1 MERKINLRNAKDSSV
16 DMKSDTLPIPRTNA
30 KKNLP
35 EGWEIT
41 QLKDIC
47 ERITK
52 GSTPTSYGYSYT
64 TNGIRFIKAEN
75 IDRNGSVSTT
85 TDYIDE
91 ETNEYLKRSILRE
104 NDILFSIAGTIGR
117 VGLIHEKDLPAN
129 TNQALA
135 IIRFHHSAVD
145 TKYLFYYLKSD
156 AIQREAIKRI
166 VGVGRANLSL
176 TEVGELEI
184 ALAPPSLQKLIVSEI
199 EKQFSRLDE
208 AVAALKRVRASLKRY
223 KASVLKAA
231 VEGKLTEEWR
241 KENVGAGPR
250 ACPDKK
256 GQPQGVAPTETG
268 ADLLKRILAE
278 RKKKWEEKN
287 PKKKYKE
294 PSAPDTSNLPELPKG
309 WVWINFVRL
318 ASDMKNSIKRGPF
331 GSAIKKA
338 FFVQKGY
345 KVYEQQN
352 AIYNNHKLGNYYINE
367 EKYNELIDFTVKP
380 CDFIISCSGT
390 IGKIAQIPESAEK
403 GIINQ
408 ALLKITID
416 NKLVLSKYFLY
427 LFKSDVF
434 QKMFLKD
441 IRGTAMKNIASVEDL
456 KLIPVALP
464 PLHEQTTIVEE
475 IESRLSVAE
484 EIEETI
490 DINLK
495 RTERLRQAIL
505 KKAFSG
511 KLITQ

>member
-1 MERKINLRNAKDSSV
+1 MSSRSHPLNSTDTTKMEKIMSDL
-16 DMKSDTLPIPRTNA
+16 MKNNDE
-30 KKNLP
+30 LP
-35 EGWEIT
+35 EGWEWKRFGEIAEVVAGNPAPQGEEYFRDGRYPFLRVQDMGRLGNDSYIYKT
-41 QLKDIC
+41 HDYINDKAVQSLRLFPKGSVLFTKSGASTLLNQRAILGRDMFVVSHIAATIPHDGIMSEWLYYWLKTVDFNKLANATTLPSLPLSKAKDI
-47 ERITK
+47 
-52 GSTPTSYGYSYT
+52 
-64 TNGIRFIKAEN
+64 
-75 IDRNGSVSTT
+75 
-85 TDYIDE
+85 YIP
-91 ETNEYLKRSILRE
+91 I
-104 NDILFSIAGTIGR
+104 
-117 VGLIHEKDLPAN
+117 
-129 TNQALA
+129 
-135 IIRFHHSAVD
+135 
-145 TKYLFYYLKSD
+145 
-156 AIQREAIKRI
+156 
-166 VGVGRANLSL
+166 
-176 TEVGELEI
+176 
-184 ALAPPSLQKLIVSEI
+184 APPVEQKLIVSEI

-223 KASVLKAA
+223 KASVLNAA

-241 KENVGAGPR
+241 KQNTNVEPA
-250 ACPDKK
+250 DK
-256 GQPQGVAPTETG
+256 
-268 ADLLKRILAE
+268 LLKRILAE
-278 RKKKWEEKN
+278 RKKKWEEAN
-287 PKKKYKE
+287 SKKKYKE
-294 PSAPDTSNLPELPKG
+294 PAAPDTSSLPDLPKG

-408 ALLKITID
+408 ALLKITLD

>member
-1 MERKINLRNAKDSSV
+1 MSSRSHPLNSTDTTKMEKIMSDLMKNNDELPKGWEWKRLGEIAEVVAGNPAPQGEEYFRDGRYPFLRVQDMGRLGNDSYIYKTHDYINDKAVQSLRLFPKGSVLFTKSGASTLLNQRAILGRDMFVVSHIAATIPHDGIMSEWLYYWLKTVDFNKLAHATTLPSLPLSKAKDIHI
-16 DMKSDTLPIPRTNA
+16 PI
-30 KKNLP
+30 
-35 EGWEIT
+35 
-41 QLKDIC
+41 
-47 ERITK
+47 
-52 GSTPTSYGYSYT
+52 
-64 TNGIRFIKAEN
+64 
-75 IDRNGSVSTT
+75 
-85 TDYIDE
+85 
-91 ETNEYLKRSILRE
+91 
-104 NDILFSIAGTIGR
+104 
-117 VGLIHEKDLPAN
+117 
-129 TNQALA
+129 
-135 IIRFHHSAVD
+135 
-145 TKYLFYYLKSD
+145 
-156 AIQREAIKRI
+156 
-166 VGVGRANLSL
+166 
-176 TEVGELEI
+176 
-184 ALAPPSLQKLIVSEI
+184 APPVEQKLIVSEI

-241 KENVGAGPR
+241 KQNTNVEPA
-250 ACPDKK
+250 DK
-256 GQPQGVAPTETG
+256 
-268 ADLLKRILAE
+268 LLKRILAE
-278 RKKKWEEKN
+278 RKKKWEEAN
-287 PKKKYKE
+287 SKKKYKE
-294 PSAPDTSNLPELPKG
+294 PAAPDTSSLPDLPKG

>member
-1 MERKINLRNAKDSSV
+1 MSGLMKNNDELPKGWMWKKVSDLGEVLTGTTPSKAKKEYYDSKDYPFFKPTDLNEGYYVKKSGDGLSKKGIEEARLLPAKSILITCIGATIGKTGLIRVSGAFNQQINAIIPQKDVLPEFVYFVCISPQFQKSIVDNSSAT
-16 DMKSDTLPIPRTNA
+16 TLPILN
-30 KKNLP
+30 
-35 EGWEIT
+35 
-41 QLKDIC
+41 
-47 ERITK
+47 
-52 GSTPTSYGYSYT
+52 
-64 TNGIRFIKAEN
+64 
-75 IDRNGSVSTT
+75 
-85 TDYIDE
+85 
-91 ETNEYLKRSILRE
+91 KRKFEMLTMPIPP
-104 NDILFSIAGTIGR
+104 
-117 VGLIHEKDLPAN
+117 LIEQQK
-129 TNQALA
+129 
-135 IIRFHHSAVD
+135 
-145 TKYLFYYLKSD
+145 
-156 AIQREAIKRI
+156 I
-166 VGVGRANLSL
+166 V
-176 TEVGELEI
+176 E
-184 ALAPPSLQKLIVSEI
+184 EI

-241 KENVGAGPR
+241 KQNTNVEPA
-250 ACPDKK
+250 DK
-256 GQPQGVAPTETG
+256 
-268 ADLLKRILAE
+268 LLKRILAE
-278 RKKKWEEKN
+278 RKKKWEEAN
-287 PKKKYKE
+287 SKKKYKE
-294 PSAPDTSNLPELPKG
+294 PAAPDTSSLPDLPKG

-390 IGKIAQIPESAEK
+390 IGKIAQIPESAKK

>member
-1 MERKINLRNAKDSSV
+1 MSSRSHPLNSTDTTKMEKIMSDL
-16 DMKSDTLPIPRTNA
+16 MKNNDE
-30 KKNLP
+30 LP
-35 EGWEIT
+35 EGWEWKRFGEIAEVVAGNPAPQGEEYFRDGRYPFLRVQDMGRLGNDSYIYKT
-41 QLKDIC
+41 HDYINDKAVQSLRLFPKGSVLFTKSGASTLLNQRAILGRDMFVVSHIAATIPHDGIMSEWLYYWLKTVDFNKLAHATTLPSLPLSKAKDIH
-47 ERITK
+47 I
-52 GSTPTSYGYSYT
+52 P
-64 TNGIRFIKAEN
+64 I
-75 IDRNGSVSTT
+75 
-85 TDYIDE
+85 
-91 ETNEYLKRSILRE
+91 
-104 NDILFSIAGTIGR
+104 
-117 VGLIHEKDLPAN
+117 
-129 TNQALA
+129 
-135 IIRFHHSAVD
+135 
-145 TKYLFYYLKSD
+145 
-156 AIQREAIKRI
+156 
-166 VGVGRANLSL
+166 
-176 TEVGELEI
+176 
-184 ALAPPSLQKLIVSEI
+184 APPVEQKLIVSEI

-231 VEGKLTEEWR
+231 VEGKLTEEGR
-241 KENVGAGPR
+241 KQNTNVEPA
-250 ACPDKK
+250 DK
-256 GQPQGVAPTETG
+256 
-268 ADLLKRILAE
+268 LLKRILAE
-278 RKKKWEEKN
+278 RKKKWEEAN
-287 PKKKYKE
+287 SKKKYKE
-294 PSAPDTSNLPELPKG
+294 PAAPDTSSLPDLPKG

-408 ALLKITID
+408 ALLKITLD

-495 RTERLRQAIL
+495 RTERL
-505 KKAFSG
+505 
-511 KLITQ
+511 